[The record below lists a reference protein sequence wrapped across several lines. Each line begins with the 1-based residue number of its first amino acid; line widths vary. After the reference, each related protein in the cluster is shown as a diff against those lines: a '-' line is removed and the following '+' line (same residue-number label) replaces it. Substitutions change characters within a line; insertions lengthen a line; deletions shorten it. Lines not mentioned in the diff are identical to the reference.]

1 MSIRVDLKIFA
12 FALLLLLS
20 GQSTTYILLFA
31 FAVIHEMG
39 HLICGL
45 LLGLKPVDIKFMP
58 VGLSILFDKTKEK
71 WWKELLVSASGPI
84 INFIIAIVFLFLNS
98 INKRDTIIYA
108 NLLIGLFNLLPIIPL
123 DGGRILKSMLKKFYE
138 EREAEEYVHKL
149 SNIAVIILTGLSS
162 IGTFY
167 LKNIAVPAIM
177 VYIWAI
183 TIKENKRYKI
193 KKRIDGII
201 SQN

>member
-1 MSIRVDLKIFA
+1 
-12 FALLLLLS
+12 
-20 GQSTTYILLFA
+20 
-31 FAVIHEMG
+31 MG